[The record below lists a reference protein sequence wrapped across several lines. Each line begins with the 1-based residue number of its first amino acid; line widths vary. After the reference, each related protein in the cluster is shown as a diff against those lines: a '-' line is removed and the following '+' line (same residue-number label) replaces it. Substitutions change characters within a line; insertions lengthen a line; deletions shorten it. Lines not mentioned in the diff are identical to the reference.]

1 MRPLEGW
8 RPCFFRVLSTPTC
21 IWFQW
26 DGYWVGKIIG
36 DASAIV
42 GNRDGK
48 KRENKKDSVMGR
60 AGGTLNGENVSFRL
74 SLVLFF
80 FFFRVLLNQE
90 AKSLCDNIAIPWTFR
105 PRICVCV
112 VMLFSI
118 RLGRKWKSC
127 PELSLS
133 LSRSQACNQIEL
145 LGYFSTVGCLLVQ
158 VLLNYSSRPLWV
170 RLGPF
175 CFYFIL
181 SSRSLNVF
189 NCFWRTARVGWLARY
204 FIYTLDTRGRRC
216 LH

>member
-1 MRPLEGW
+1 MAYKHVISERASHLSSRSHNSKQQRAKSNKLTGSSPICITGSLVMRPLEGW

-80 FFFRVLLNQE
+80 FFFFFRVLLNQE

-127 PELSLS
+127 PELSL
-133 LSRSQACNQIEL
+133 
-145 LGYFSTVGCLLVQ
+145 
-158 VLLNYSSRPLWV
+158 
-170 RLGPF
+170 
-175 CFYFIL
+175 
-181 SSRSLNVF
+181 
-189 NCFWRTARVGWLARY
+189 
-204 FIYTLDTRGRRC
+204 
-216 LH
+216 